1 MGRPRTF
8 VTAAFVAVALA
19 ACSDVPSEP
28 LDPAEVD
35 VFSPAATT
43 AAPEA
48 APTGAVASEDESPA
62 PPASA
67 VEARVVKV
75 TDGDTIVLA
84 GIEVGSVDRA
94 TGGRRARLVGV
105 DTPEVF
111 GGAECYGAEAS
122 AFTKREL
129 DARQVLVDFDVE
141 RTDRFGRALVYVWQ
155 VEDGLAFFN
164 GRLVAEGYALQLTI
178 PPNVR
183 YAELFTRLVRRARE
197 ADVGLWSGCPARGPG
212 GTGEAQAVSSVAPI
226 PSSGGEC
233 HASYPDFCIPPP
245 PPDLDCDDIP
255 QKRFTVR
262 HDVPDPDPHGFDGR
276 DDDGVGCES

>member
-1 MGRPRTF
+1 M
-8 VTAAFVAVALA
+8 AVALA

-28 LDPAEVD
+28 LDPDEAD
-35 VFSPAATT
+35 VFSPTT
-43 AAPEA
+43 TETPSPQPTPPE
-48 APTGAVASEDESPA
+48 PTPLDGGQPA
-62 PPASA
+62 PPSSA
-67 VEARVVKV
+67 TEARVLSV

-84 GIEVGSVDRA
+84 GIDDGTVHRA
-94 TGGRRARLVGV
+94 TGGRRARLIGV

-129 DARQVLVDFDVE
+129 TGRQVLVDFDVE

-155 VEDGLAFFN
+155 AEDGLAFFN
-164 GRLVAEGYALQLTI
+164 GRLASEGYALQLTI

-183 YAELFTRLVRRARE
+183 YAELFTRLVREARE
-197 ADVGLWSGCPARGPG
+197 ADRGLWSGCPARGPG
-212 GTGEAQAVSSVAPI
+212 GTGDAPAAPSVAPV

-233 HASYPDFCIPPP
+233 HPSYPDFCIPPP
-245 PPDLDCDDIP
+245 PPDLDCGDIP

-262 HDVPDPDPHGFDGR
+262 HDVPDPDPHGFDGN
-276 DDDGVGCES
+276 DNDGIGCES